1 MFTKNHSHT
10 RRINVIHSD
19 SPVPLTMFSV
29 LFSGSSDFRADARTD
44 PFNHLYPHLLIQTP
58 ASASLT
64 CPAHST
70 DDVGGVLSES
80 SDIKNDA
87 GTVTSIPHPL
97 SHTLAPAYLSQ
108 PHSTDDVGGG
118 LLGESCYIRNDA
130 GTIIHI
136 SHPLTHRHQHLIPIV
151 LMMLEV
157 VLVRIPISKMMLAQ
171 LSTSHI
177 NSIAHRHQHH
187 FDG

>member
-64 CPAHST
+64 CPA
-70 DDVGGVLSES
+70 
-80 SDIKNDA
+80 
-87 GTVTSIPHPL
+87 
-97 SHTLAPAYLSQ
+97 
-108 PHSTDDVGGG
+108 HSTDDVGGG

>member
-1 MFTKNHSHT
+1 
-10 RRINVIHSD
+10 
-19 SPVPLTMFSV
+19 MFSV

-87 GTVTSIPHPL
+87 GTVISIPHPL

-118 LLGESCYIRNDA
+118 LSENSDIQNDA
-130 GTIIHI
+130 GAIINI
-136 SHPLTHRHQHLIPIV
+136 PHQLNRTQAPAS
-151 LMMLEV
+151 L
-157 VLVRIPISKMMLAQ
+157 
-171 LSTSHI
+171 
-177 NSIAHRHQHH
+177 
-187 FDG
+187 